1 MKKYE
6 YYFLILKI
14 FLIGNIILISLKIEI
29 KFKNNIY
36 EKIEKILLKEIPIF
50 EMYSPLFSSYGC
62 DSNFQK
68 ISIGEWPGIETGCN
82 CMSINSQ
89 HIKKKHRNNFFRGKC
104 SEKEIE
110 EGCKEIIEKK
120 PTNYYF
126 YKGRILCKQ
135 KLNYNYL
142 TYLKFSTVGN
152 CPEGY
157 KQCGILDTLN
167 RKMCLKEGDKCPIN
181 KVIINNNST
190 SPDDFNYRVIDLN
203 DDFYLHYTN
212 EDVNNYI
219 ITGFNISEGKICAN
233 PIFHN
238 LNNSKQFFLEKNY
251 NLSGCKKKY
260 NHDYYDEL
268 SYFELDTITKETL
281 LEDNNLLSYI
291 YSLPSYPTDN
301 LQSTLTLYSKTF
313 TGFHENCIINNK
325 LSSDIWPNILDNT
338 QDSKTYIIIVLIFTI
353 IAIILSIIRIVILQC
368 VCFKKHP
375 LQYKDEPR
383 KCGLY
388 RKYGVVYMK
397 INFIFLAFILS
408 FIFFAFVFSIISLK
422 FLCDIHNVKVNC
434 GDKIY
439 EDLIREIK
447 NKIIKNLSFVICI
460 FIINFIEICLLIFE
474 IVFHCKHRNYEAEKK
489 SLEDNFDII
498 NDNINENKKNDV
510 YIRTEDFFSK
520 YEKNDYFIKKKYKS
534 SLVGK
539 NNMNNN
545 FVTETENLKNDDYNN
560 NNILNINRREKKK
573 ISKSNENIINNNLTN
588 NNNNINNNNDNNF
601 NDNNFDNNSNQNN
614 NVFDT
619 NDNNFN
625 NNINE
630 VSYSTSYI
638 GTEQHKN
645 EE

>member
-6 YYFLILKI
+6 IYFLLLKI
-14 FLIGNIILISLKIEI
+14 LLIANIILISLKIGI

-50 EMYSPLFSSYGC
+50 EMYSPIFSAYGC
-62 DSNFQK
+62 DSNYQK
-68 ISIGEWPGIETGCN
+68 IPIGEWPGIETGCN
-82 CMSINSQ
+82 CMSINSE

-110 EGCKEIIEKK
+110 EGCKEITEKK
-120 PTNYYF
+120 STNYYF

-152 CPEGY
+152 CQKGY

-167 RKMCLKEGDKCPIN
+167 RKMCIKEEDKCPIN
-181 KVIINNNST
+181 KVIINNNPT

-203 DDFYLHYTN
+203 DGFYLHYTN
-212 EDVNNYI
+212 EDVENYI

-233 PIFHN
+233 PFYHN

-251 NLSGCKKKY
+251 NFSDCNKKY
-260 NHDYYDEL
+260 NDDYYDEL
-268 SYFELDTITKETL
+268 SYFELDTITRETF

-291 YSLPSYPTDN
+291 NSLPSYPTEN
-301 LQSTLTLYSKTF
+301 LQSILTLYSKTF
-313 TGFHENCIINNK
+313 TGFHENCIVNNK

-338 QDSKTYIIIVLIFTI
+338 KDSKTYIIIVLIFTI
-353 IAIILSIIRIVILQC
+353 IAIILSIIRILILQS

-388 RKYGVVYMK
+388 RKYGIVYMK
-397 INFIFLAFILS
+397 TNFIFLSFILS
-408 FIFFAFVFSIISLK
+408 FVFFAFIFSIISLK

-460 FIINFIEICLLIFE
+460 FIINFIEICLIIFE
-474 IVFHCKHRNYEAEKK
+474 IVFQCKHRNYEAEKK

-498 NDNINENKKNDV
+498 SDNINEIKKEDV
-510 YIRTEDFFSK
+510 YIRTADYFSK
-520 YEKNDYFIKKKYKS
+520 YEKNDHFLNKKFKS
-534 SLVGK
+534 SFVR

-545 FVTETENLKNDDYNN
+545 FVNENKKLNNDDNYN
-560 NNILNINRREKKK
+560 NNILNINKREKKK
-573 ISKSNENIINNNLTN
+573 ISKSNENVNNNDNNDN
-588 NNNNINNNNDNNF
+588 NNFNNNDNNF
-601 NDNNFDNNSNQNN
+601 NNNNFDNNSNQNDN
-614 NVFDT
+614 NFD
-619 NDNNFN
+619 NNNNFN
-625 NNINE
+625 NNIND

-638 GTEQHKN
+638 GTDQHKI